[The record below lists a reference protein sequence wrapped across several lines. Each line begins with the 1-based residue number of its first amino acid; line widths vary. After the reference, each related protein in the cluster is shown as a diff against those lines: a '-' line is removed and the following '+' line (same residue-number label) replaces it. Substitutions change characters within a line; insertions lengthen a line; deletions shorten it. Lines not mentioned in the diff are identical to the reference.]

1 MKKNIIL
8 TNKQQS
14 NINQLFKQSKFDKL
28 VKGLLAD
35 KTTNADTKS
44 KLIYDLKKKIFDTKT
59 PERNARK
66 FK

>member
-8 TNKQQS
+8 TDKQQA
-14 NINQLFKQSKFDKL
+14 NINQLFKQAKFDRL

-35 KTTNADTKS
+35 RTTNAEAKS
-44 KLIYDLKKKIFDTKT
+44 KLVYALKKKIFDNVE
-59 PERNARK
+59 PRNSR